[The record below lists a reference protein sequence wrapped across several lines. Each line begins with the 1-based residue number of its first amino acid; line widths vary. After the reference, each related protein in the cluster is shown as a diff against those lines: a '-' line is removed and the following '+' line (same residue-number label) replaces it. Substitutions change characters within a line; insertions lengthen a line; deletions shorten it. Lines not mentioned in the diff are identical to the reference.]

1 MFGDDEEEFQ
11 EDVIWSLGTYT
22 FEEILEHNDLD
33 ETAVL
38 TILLRDG
45 YIVLPEARPV

>member
-1 MFGDDEEEFQ
+1 MFGDDDEELQ
-11 EDVIWSLGTYT
+11 EDVEKVLETYS

-33 ETAVL
+33 EVTVL
-38 TILLRDG
+38 TLLLRDG